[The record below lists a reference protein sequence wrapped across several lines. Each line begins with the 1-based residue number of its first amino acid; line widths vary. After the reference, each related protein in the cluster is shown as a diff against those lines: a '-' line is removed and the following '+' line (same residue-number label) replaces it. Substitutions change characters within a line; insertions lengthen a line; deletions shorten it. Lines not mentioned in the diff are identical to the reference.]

1 MLSPS
6 SRKSPPSVHLSPSIA
21 APLSLRH
28 ENQNKD
34 ELFDEAAACD
44 TFTRQLNALTHP
56 S

>member
-1 MLSPS
+1 MLSPN

-28 ENQNKD
+28 EYQNKG
-34 ELFDEAAACD
+34 EPFNEAAARD
-44 TFTRQLNALTHP
+44 MFTRELTVLTHP